1 MGLFPKDRDLTQP
14 PREVELPVRASDWQ
28 ERPAELKVR
37 LDAFLARFLRWRSR
51 ASLQGLIHE
60 GYVLVAAAAP
70 ERPGATLPAEVERR
84 PGRRLLH
91 GSMVTVRIPESLQA
105 DPPPTTSAELEVL
118 WEDAFLVAVDKPPD
132 VPVHPSGR
140 HLTDTLIQRV
150 HARYQGQQ
158 SGPEAILKLCHRLDK
173 ETSGAILVAR
183 ERGVHAAVMSAFEQ
197 RLVEKEYL
205 AIVHGVP
212 ERDEGEIDLPL
223 GSSRTSRI
231 SLKMAVRAD
240 GLPSRTSWRVVE
252 RARDCALLAIRL
264 HTGRQHQ
271 IRVHMEAIGHPLVG
285 DKLYGVEDEIFL
297 ANSRGELSEEQL
309 DALGL
314 PRQALHNH
322 RLALRHPRTRE
333 WLEIVSPL
341 ARDMSEYLAQR
352 AL

>member
-1 MGLFPKDRDLTQP
+1 VSLFPKDRDLTQP
-14 PREVELPVRASDWQ
+14 LREVRLPVRASDWQ

-37 LDAFLARFLRWRSR
+37 LDSFLARFLRWRTR

-60 GYVLVAAAAP
+60 GYVSVAAARP
-70 ERPGATLPAEVERR
+70 EHPHTTEEPQVERR

-91 GSMVTVRIPESLQA
+91 GSVVTVRIPESLQA
-105 DPPPTTSAELEVL
+105 EPLAETSAALEVL
-118 WEDAFLVAVDKPPD
+118 WEDEWLMAVDKPPD

-150 HARYQGQQ
+150 HAAYQDEQ

-173 ETSGAILVAR
+173 ETSGVILVAR
-183 ERGVHAAVMSAFEQ
+183 ERGVHAAVMSSFEQ

-212 ERDEGEIDLPL
+212 EHDEGRIDLPL
-223 GSSRTSRI
+223 GSSRTSRVA
-231 SLKMAVRAD
+231 LKMAVRAD
-240 GLPSRTSWRVVE
+240 GVAASTSWRVVE
-252 RARDCALLAIRL
+252 RLAGCALLSIEL

-285 DKLYGVEDEIFL
+285 DKLYGVDEEVFL
-297 ANSRGELSEEQL
+297 SSSRGELSEAQL
-309 DALGL
+309 RELGL

-322 RLALRHPRTRE
+322 RIGLRHPRTRE
-333 WLEIVSPL
+333 WLELVSPL
-341 ARDMSEYLAQR
+341 APDLQAYLDAR
-352 AL
+352 R